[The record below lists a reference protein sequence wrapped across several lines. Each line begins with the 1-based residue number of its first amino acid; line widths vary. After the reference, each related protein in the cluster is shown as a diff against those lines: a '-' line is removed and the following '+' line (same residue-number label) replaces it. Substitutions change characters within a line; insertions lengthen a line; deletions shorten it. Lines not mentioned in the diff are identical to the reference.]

1 MIKYKN
7 KTGKIPHYQVVQ
19 SFYGKHSQ
27 NLKLIAKGLF
37 SGFSYLKMSSLYHIK
52 VLGKIR

>member
-7 KTGKIPHYQVVQ
+7 KTGKIPHYQV
-19 SFYGKHSQ
+19 YGKNSQ
-27 NLKLIAKGLF
+27 NLKLKGLI

-52 VLGKIR
+52 GLGKIR

>member
-19 SFYGKHSQ
+19 SFYGKNSQ